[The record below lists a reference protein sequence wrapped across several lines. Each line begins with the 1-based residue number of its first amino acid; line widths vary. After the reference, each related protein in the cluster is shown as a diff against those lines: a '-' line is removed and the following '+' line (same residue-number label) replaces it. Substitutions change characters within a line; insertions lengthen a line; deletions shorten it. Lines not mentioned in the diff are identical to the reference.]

1 VIYLNESQIIGNRIV
16 GFLEDRDLTVHRLAV
31 KSGLPNTTLVD
42 LINGTTKS
50 PKVTTIRSIC
60 SGLGISVR
68 DFFDFPPYNE
78 VEK

>member
-1 VIYLNESQIIGNRIV
+1 MKLLNESQILGARIV
-16 GFLEDRDLTVHRLAV
+16 EFLDSRDLTVHRLAV
-31 KSGLPNTTLVD
+31 QSGLPNNTLVD

-50 PKVTTIRSIC
+50 PKVTTIRAVC

-68 DFFDFPPYNE
+68 DFFDFSPYNE